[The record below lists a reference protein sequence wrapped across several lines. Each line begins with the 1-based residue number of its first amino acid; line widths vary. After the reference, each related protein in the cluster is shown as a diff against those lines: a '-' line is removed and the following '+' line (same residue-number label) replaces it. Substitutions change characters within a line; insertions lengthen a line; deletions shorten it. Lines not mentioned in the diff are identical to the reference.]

1 MMRPGLWTRIGLH
14 GANLVVIAFVLLP
27 LIAALFGALQSEKS
41 LHADTRRLWATEW
54 TLDNFRVILS
64 GGAQRGAIFEQA
76 TYLPDNIKKI
86 HFALINSAVIS
97 VSVTLLTLIFAS
109 LTAYTVARLR
119 SRWVVWLMSVNVF
132 ARFVP
137 VIVLMV
143 PLYVTFRQIGLLN
156 SIWGVIIALTGFLLP
171 YGIIILAPYFASIPP
186 ELDDA
191 ARIDGCSR
199 FTVLIRIILPLST
212 PALASYGAIVFV
224 IAWND
229 LLIPLILNNRAEF
242 MTLPVMIAS
251 LVGDVFTFFNL
262 LMAICLI
269 ALAPTVILVLLLRK
283 FVVEGLAAGAV
294 KG

>member
-1 MMRPGLWTRIGLH
+1 
-14 GANLVVIAFVLLP
+14 
-27 LIAALFGALQSEKS
+27 
-41 LHADTRRLWATEW
+41 
-54 TLDNFRVILS
+54 
-64 GGAQRGAIFEQA
+64 
-76 TYLPDNIKKI
+76 
-86 HFALINSAVIS
+86 
-97 VSVTLLTLIFAS
+97 LLTLVFAS

-119 SRWVVWLMSVNVF
+119 LRWVMGLMSVNVF

-137 VIVLMV
+137 IIVLMV
-143 PLYVTFRQIGLLN
+143 PLYVTFRQFGMLN
-156 SIWGVIIALTGFLLP
+156 SIGGVIIALTGFLLP
-171 YGIIILAPYFASIPP
+171 YGILILAPYFATIPQ

-199 FTVLIRIILPLST
+199 FTVFLRITLPLST
-212 PALASYGAIVFV
+212 PALASYAAIVFI

-251 LVGDVFTFFNL
+251 LVGDVFAFFNL
-262 LMAICLI
+262 SMAICVI

-283 FVVEGLAAGAV
+283 FVVQGLSAGAV

>member
-1 MMRPGLWTRIGLH
+1 MRPGPWTRTALH
-14 GANLVVIAFVLLP
+14 LANLIAIAFFLLP
-27 LIAALFGALQSEKS
+27 LAAALFGALQSEKS
-41 LHADTRRLWATEW
+41 LHADTRGLWAPEW
-54 TLDNFRVILS
+54 TLDNFRVIVS

-86 HFALINSAVIS
+86 HFALINSTIIAVT
-97 VSVTLLTLIFAS
+97 VTTLTLIFAS

-119 SRWVVWLMSVNVF
+119 LRWVVWLMTANVF

-137 VIVLMV
+137 IIVLMI
-143 PLYVTFRQIGLLN
+143 PLYVTFRQMGLLN

-171 YGIIILAPYFASIPP
+171 YGILILAPYFATVPQ

-199 FTVLIRIILPLST
+199 FTAFLRITLPLST

-251 LVGDVFTFFNL
+251 LVGDVFAFFNL
-262 LMAICLI
+262 TMAICLI

-283 FVVEGLAAGAV
+283 FVVQGLSAGGV